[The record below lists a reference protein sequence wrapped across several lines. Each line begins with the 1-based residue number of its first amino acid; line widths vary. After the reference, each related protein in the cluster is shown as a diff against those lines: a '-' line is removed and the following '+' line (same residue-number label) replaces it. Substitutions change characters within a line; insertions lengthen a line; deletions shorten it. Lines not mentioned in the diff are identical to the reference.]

1 MGRPV
6 TTGFVPPVY
15 PYERL
20 NSLRAEAA
28 KLPGGAIDCSVGTPC
43 DPPPPQVVE
52 ALAASGTERGYPA
65 SIGSPAF
72 REAAAAWVQRR
83 FEVGVDPDT
92 EVAACIGTKEFVASL
107 PRYLKL
113 RLPDRDTVLYP
124 SVSYP
129 SYAMGAALAGC
140 RAVPVAVDDKFRID
154 VDSIERRDARRALC
168 LWVNTPGNPAG
179 ALDDLAAA
187 AAWGRDNG
195 VLVASDECYAE
206 FTWDGPPRT
215 ILEHGTE
222 GVLAVHSLSKRSN
235 MAGVR
240 AGFYAG
246 DVELVH
252 YLRECRKHAGCMV
265 PGPVQAAAVAA
276 WSDQD
281 HVDVQRAL
289 YQERLERLAAIV
301 YLAGRIGRFGN
312 ARFSIEDVHV
322 SPKLPAGGFYLW
334 VGVPGGDAWASA
346 DALARSAG
354 LIVSPGEFYCED
366 LDGVRPV
373 DTGGHVRIAAVQPDE
388 RLELVE
394 RRLAAI
400 ELDEGRG

>member
-1 MGRPV
+1 M
-6 TTGFVPPVY
+6 TAGFVPPPY

-20 NSLRAEAA
+20 NELREVAASLSD
-28 KLPGGAIDCSVGTPC
+28 GAVDCSVGTPC

-52 ALAASGTERGYPA
+52 ALAASGTERGYPS
-65 SIGSPAF
+65 SIGSVAY
-72 REAAAAWVQRR
+72 REAAADWVERR
-83 FEVGVDPDT
+83 FAAAVDPGA
-92 EVAACIGTKEFVASL
+92 EVAACMGTKEFVVSL

-113 RLPDRDTVLYP
+113 RFPDRDTVLYP

-129 SYAMGAALAGC
+129 SYAMGATLAGC
-140 RAVPVAVDDKFRID
+140 RAVPVAVDGRFRID
-154 VDSIERRDARRALC
+154 VDSIEPRDARRALC

-179 ALDDLAAA
+179 ALDDLGAA
-187 AAWGRDNG
+187 AAWGREHG

-246 DVELVH
+246 DAGLVH

-281 HVDVQRAL
+281 HVDAQRAL
-289 YQERLERLAAIV
+289 YRGRLNVLEGILGLALSPYGPFGSVLPTERALVAEAPR
-301 YLAGRIGRFGN
+301 
-312 ARFSIEDVHV
+312 
-322 SPKLPAGGFYLW
+322 PPCGGFYWW
-334 VGVPGGDAWASA
+334 VRAPSGDVWT
-346 DALARSAG
+346 LARQLARWAG
-354 LIVSPGEFYCED
+354 LIVSPGEFYCEQSPGSGD
-366 LDGVRPV
+366 CDPRQFVRV
-373 DTGGHVRIAAVQPDE
+373 AAVQPDE
-388 RLELVE
+388 RLELVG
-394 RRLAAI
+394 RRLSAI
-400 ELDEGRG
+400 GPGEGRG

>member
-1 MGRPV
+1 M
-6 TTGFVPPVY
+6 TAGFVPPTY

-20 NSLRAEAA
+20 GPLRAAA
-28 KLPGGAIDCSVGTPC
+28 AALPGGAVDCSVGTPC

-65 SIGSPAF
+65 SIGSSAF
-72 REAAAAWVQRR
+72 REAAAAWVRRR
-83 FEVGVDPDT
+83 FGVGVDPDT
-92 EVAACIGTKEFVASL
+92 ELAACIGTKEFVASL
-107 PRYLKL
+107 PGYLKL

-124 SVSYP
+124 AVSYP
-129 SYAMGAALAGC
+129 SYAMGATLAGC
-140 RAVPVAVDDKFRID
+140 RAVPVAVDDMFRID

-187 AAWGRDNG
+187 AAWGRDNA

-215 ILEHGTE
+215 ILEHGAE

-246 DVELVH
+246 DAELVH

-265 PGPVQAAAVAA
+265 PGPVQAAAVEA
-276 WSDQD
+276 WADQV
-281 HVDVQRAL
+281 HVDEQAAR
-289 YQERLERLAAIV
+289 YRRRLSC
-301 YLAGRIGRFGN
+301 LAGI
-312 ARFSIEDVHV
+312 ADA
-322 SPKLPAGGFYLW
+322 AGSSASMPGGAFYLW
-334 VGVPGGDAWASA
+334 APAPAGDAWAFA
-346 DALARSAG
+346 DTLARRTG
-354 LIVSPGEFYCED
+354 LIVSPGEFYCEQPD
-366 LDGVRPV
+366 FAGAHDPRGF
-373 DTGGHVRIAAVQPDE
+373 VRIAAVQPE
-388 RLELVE
+388 HRLELS
-394 RRLAAI
+394 RQRLAS
-400 ELDEGRG
+400 GGGQ

>member
-1 MGRPV
+1 MGRLV
-6 TTGFVPPVY
+6 TKGFVPPVY

-20 NSLRAEAA
+20 GPLRIAA
-28 KLPGGAIDCSVGTPC
+28 AALPGGAVDCSVGTPC

-65 SIGSPAF
+65 SIGSSTF

-83 FEVGVDPDT
+83 FGVGVDPDT
-92 EVAACIGTKEFVASL
+92 ELAACIGTKEFVVSL

-113 RLPDRDTVLYP
+113 RFPDRNTVLYP

-129 SYAMGAALAGC
+129 SYAMGATLAGC
-140 RAVPVAVDDKFRID
+140 RAVPVAVDEKFRID
-154 VDSIERRDARRALC
+154 VGSIKRSDAKQALC

-179 ALDDLAAA
+179 ALDDLGVA
-187 AAWGRDNG
+187 AAWGRRNG

-206 FTWDGPPRT
+206 FTWDGSPCS
-215 ILEHGTE
+215 ILEHGTT

-246 DVELVH
+246 DAELVH

-265 PGPVQAAAVAA
+265 PGPVQAAAAAA

-281 HVDVQRAL
+281 HVEEQRERYLLRLDQIARIANMARAPSVQVQPTPSL
-289 YQERLERLAAIV
+289 NERRLTPV
-301 YLAGRIGRFGN
+301 GR
-312 ARFSIEDVHV
+312 
-322 SPKLPAGGFYLW
+322 PAGGFYIW
-334 VGVPGGDAWASA
+334 VQASDGDAWGFAET
-346 DALARSAG
+346 LACRAG
-354 LIVSPGEFYCED
+354 LIVSPGEFYCAD
-366 LDGVRPV
+366 PDAAGPRNPH
-373 DTGGHVRIAAVQPDE
+373 GYVRIAAVQPVE
-388 RLELVE
+388 RLELALG
-394 RRLAAI
+394 RL
-400 ELDEGRG
+400 LD